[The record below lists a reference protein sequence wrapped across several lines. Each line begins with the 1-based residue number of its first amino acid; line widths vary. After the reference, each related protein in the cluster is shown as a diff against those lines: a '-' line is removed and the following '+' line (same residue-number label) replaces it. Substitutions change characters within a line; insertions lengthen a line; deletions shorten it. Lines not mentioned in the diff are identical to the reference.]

1 MEIKNVRDKLNSY
14 KIKKLKI
21 LPIMLEIKDINQDHF
36 LKEHNIKKTLF
47 TAIISICTSLPSKQC

>member
-21 LPIMLEIKDINQDHF
+21 LPIMLEIKDIN
-36 LKEHNIKKTLF
+36 
-47 TAIISICTSLPSKQC
+47 